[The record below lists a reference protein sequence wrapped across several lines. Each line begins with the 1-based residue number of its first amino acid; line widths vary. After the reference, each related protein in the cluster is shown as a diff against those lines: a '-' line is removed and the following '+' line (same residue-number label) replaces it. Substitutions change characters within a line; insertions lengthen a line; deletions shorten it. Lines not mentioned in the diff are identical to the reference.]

1 MATNNEQENPTGGPN
16 PSTPQ
21 RLSRALVNRPGTLQV
36 PSPPA
41 SSPIQPRTSGHVA
54 HHASEPELPNPNDS
68 ETSDVQLWDLPRSA
82 PPSEQLHKVY
92 RREADKNRPQW
103 RQDELPTLQPLF
115 ENAQVP
121 QTFVDCIITGMQKD
135 NSLLVDAPD
144 TLAQKIIHKWE
155 DHCRFDPDPAS
166 TEKPL
171 SRSECI
177 DAATKRWKY
186 FVDQHVEVSGI
197 KPQTGQDYAD
207 VTFIQI
213 PGSEYSLRFW
223 PGSFHWAEYC
233 VDFVDAITGK
243 PMNVPQKYEI
253 WKIPDPEDK
262 PWLVSVVAKM
272 ESIEKLYGIN
282 DPLPG
287 EEKFIL
293 RDGMA
298 CQLALR
304 VKKGEVDSEDNVK
317 SVPLFRFR
325 VPKHVPER
333 SRAADVRSI
342 PSESDSGS
350 SDEYD
355 NDADTSS
362 SGEGSS
368 CSGEDSNDEL
378 YPELGEATGYRDNIM
393 RTPQAWRFTQQ

>member
-1 MATNNEQENPTGGPN
+1 MNKR
-16 PSTPQ
+16 TP
-21 RLSRALVNRPGTLQV
+21 RVVPIHPRRNALVELWSIDRVLSKFLHLQQARPSNPALPGMLHTTLPSLSFPTQMIPRLVTFNCGTYLE
-36 PSPPA
+36 A
-41 SSPIQPRTSGHVA
+41 
-54 HHASEPELPNPNDS
+54 LPH
-68 ETSDVQLWDLPRSA
+68 L
-82 PPSEQLHKVY
+82 
-92 RREADKNRPQW
+92 
-103 RQDELPTLQPLF
+103 
-115 ENAQVP
+115 
-121 QTFVDCIITGMQKD
+121 
-135 NSLLVDAPD
+135 NSFTKSTDAR
-144 TLAQKIIHKWE
+144 L
-155 DHCRFDPDPAS
+155 
-166 TEKPL
+166 
-171 SRSECI
+171 
-177 DAATKRWKY
+177 TKT
-186 FVDQHVEVSGI
+186 I